1 MNTQQALQ
9 TLQSLRSTIMNTKI
23 GLEAQ
28 IDALDTSIA
37 QLQGILDTPTQ
48 DLIEERQNIA
58 ELETQLAVAQ
68 KSIEELQKPKDEA
81 PVIETIDEI
90 QPL

>member
-1 MNTQQALQ
+1 
-9 TLQSLRSTIMNTKI
+9 MNTKI